1 MARVDD
7 FWFYFNRWI
16 QKEPVVF
23 SRLLFPLGRSM
34 FALEVGSSGDFHFFF
49 TDSPDFS
56 GFSHEDR
63 DNSIQ
68 AKARLVNI
76 VMDQSLDAREN
87 QKKISPEWKKNGL
100 PPLPLPSD
108 NWEKYWLE
116 STISLSYAEK
126 NLVTMQFFWD
136 LTPERA
142 KKAGFA
148 FPAASERSTIRTSES
163 LPISLDA
170 LSGIIS
176 GQTDLREFAE
186 NALLRLLNDA
196 NFSPY
201 FSGFHPFFLGN
212 FPEYDALNKALGENR
227 KIYFLNGQDGTGK
240 CRFFYSHL
248 RLRALRISPEIIRI
262 LAEIPRLRTEGILMF
277 QKDNDELLLSPARKI
292 QEIAPNP
299 GCDRFLFIPEIMD
312 LSPDELK
319 YLEDFIRQDDPSD
332 FIFIL
337 SRYNIEV
344 GKDAG
349 LVDAF
354 LMEILLRNRIIFPS
368 VSGIL
373 SRSYGKEMLA
383 EIIENH
389 YSAVLSAR
397 IGKEESRIALQKM
410 METIMDHTKNSHN
423 LQPLFFIGQD
433 MATVPAGNKNP
444 GRWLDDSL
452 SEGKL
457 LRDIIA
463 SIEKASIEYAYK
475 HIAESQQEVADFLGI
490 SRGSLQHKLKKF
502 RLGYSEPDVSDIR
515 H

>member
-433 MATVPAGNKNP
+433 MATVPAGIWPPFQRGTKTRVDGWMIHSRKGNCC
-444 GRWLDDSL
+444 GIL
-452 SEGKL
+452 SHL
-457 LRDIIA
+457 
-463 SIEKASIEYAYK
+463 
-475 HIAESQQEVADFLGI
+475 
-490 SRGSLQHKLKKF
+490 LKKHPSNTHINILRRASRKWRIF
-502 RLGYSEPDVSDIR
+502 WEYPVDPSSIN
-515 H
+515 